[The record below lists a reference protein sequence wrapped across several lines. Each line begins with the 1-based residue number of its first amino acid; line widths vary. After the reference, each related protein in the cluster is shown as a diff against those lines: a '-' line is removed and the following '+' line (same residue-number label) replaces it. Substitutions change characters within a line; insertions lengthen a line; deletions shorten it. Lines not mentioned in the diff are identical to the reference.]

1 MRRAIVAVEHCNEA
15 EAEPVAAGRPLE
27 FRPNTKILRNFF
39 ALQNKRT
46 SGKV

>member
-1 MRRAIVAVEHCNEA
+1 MRKAIVAVEHCNEA

-27 FRPNTKILRNFF
+27 FRPNKILRNFF
-39 ALQNKRT
+39 VLQNKRT